1 MSAEKIGPQH
11 LARKAVL
18 YVRQSSTHQVLH
30 NREGQALQYA
40 MRDRLAPCNY
50 PHLWPAQGRLDLRLR
65 AMLESGKITRSGGT
79 SKGSAQKDTLLRE
92 ASKALIRQGKMWVI
106 ASGRTRG
113 PGRVARRAR
122 RIAAAAI
129 ASGRLA

>member
-1 MSAEKIGPQH
+1 MSA
-11 LARKAVL
+11 A
-18 YVRQSSTHQVLH
+18 
-30 NREGQALQYA
+30 
-40 MRDRLAPCNY
+40 CNY

-106 ASGRTRG
+106 ARPGPPRDGVQQG
-113 PGRVARRAR
+113 PGLARRDVLLATTAPLLWGGAFV
-122 RIAAAAI
+122 AAKPALPQFPPA
-129 ASGRLA
+129 LMT